1 MVHRYPDP
9 CLRVTAEAVTPGSP
23 EAWEAARCL
32 REAFAQVEGLG
43 LAATQLGLPVR
54 VILVEIG
61 EQQLVLINPQIVA
74 CSADRV
80 VETEGCLSFPGL
92 QAGVARAAAVKVKA
106 LDEDGAPVE
115 LNLEQLEARLL
126 QHEVDHLD
134 GVLFVDHLPASIRR
148 QLLVDYEGSKE
159 VAPSATT

>member
-1 MVHRYPDP
+1 MIHRYPDP
-9 CLRVTAEAVTPGSP
+9 CLRVTAEVVTPGSP
-23 EAWEAARCL
+23 EAWEAAQCL
-32 REAFAQVEGLG
+32 RQAFAQVEGLG
-43 LAATQLGLPVR
+43 LAATQLGLPFR

-61 EQQLVLINPQIVA
+61 GQQRVLINPQIVA
-74 CSADRV
+74 CSAERV
-80 VETEGCLSFPGL
+80 VESEGCLSFPGL

-106 LDEDGAPVE
+106 YHEDGTSVE
-115 LNLEQLEARLL
+115 LNLEELEARLL

-148 QLLVDYEGSKE
+148 QLLVDYKANKE